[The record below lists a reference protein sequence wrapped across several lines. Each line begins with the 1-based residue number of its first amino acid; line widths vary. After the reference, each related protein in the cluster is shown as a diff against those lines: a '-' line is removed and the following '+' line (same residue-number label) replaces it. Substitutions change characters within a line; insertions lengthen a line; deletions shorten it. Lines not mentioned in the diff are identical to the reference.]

1 MTHNVKAV
9 DAERLS
15 VVMLGVV
22 LLSFVY
28 AERRIFIDI
37 LSDILLSAFM
47 FVAVM
52 PRLVAPS
59 RPLKDIFLRTPIKSE
74 NKT

>member
-1 MTHNVKAV
+1 MMTHNMKAV
-9 DAERLS
+9 DTERLS
-15 VVMLGVV
+15 VVMLGVI

-37 LSDILLSAFM
+37 LSVILLSAFM
-47 FVAVM
+47 LVVAM

-59 RPLKDIFLRTPIKSE
+59 RPLKSHIFKDP
-74 NKT
+74 N